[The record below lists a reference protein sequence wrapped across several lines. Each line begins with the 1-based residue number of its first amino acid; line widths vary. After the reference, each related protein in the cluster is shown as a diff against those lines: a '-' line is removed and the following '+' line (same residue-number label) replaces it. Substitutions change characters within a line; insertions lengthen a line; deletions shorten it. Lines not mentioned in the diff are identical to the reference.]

1 MTIPSKHFIQLLW
14 GEKTHFNK
22 RSIIIYIFK
31 KITTIAFFILHLFSW
46 SSVAYLM
53 SFTRFTTSIY
63 SSCELFDLQTMVIK
77 SKSLLSNIILQNK
90 ERFWEA
96 TGQLSAEYTSHND
109 DQTPD
114 AHKVTSRELDGQLA
128 GCTSPDFLVYV
139 TGIAANGPVLVWTMS
154 VCEKR
159 GHPLYIKTSPN
170 RLVSSLFIIFQQFI
184 KRTPVGRQEVW
195 GTMYRYNNPSPYHL
209 IICHR

>member
-1 MTIPSKHFIQLLW
+1 
-14 GEKTHFNK
+14 
-22 RSIIIYIFK
+22 
-31 KITTIAFFILHLFSW
+31 
-46 SSVAYLM
+46 
-53 SFTRFTTSIY
+53 
-63 SSCELFDLQTMVIK
+63 MVIK
-77 SKSLLSNIILQNK
+77 FKSLLSNIILQNK

-128 GCTSPDFLVYV
+128 GCTSHDFLLYV

-184 KRTPVGRQEVW
+184 EKTPVGGLGDNVQVQQ
-195 GTMYRYNNPSPYHL
+195 PLPLSSYHL
-209 IICHR
+209 PSITEATEIGLLKVLSFIKLQHDQRSF